1 MTKKIELV
9 IFDCDGVLVDS
20 EPLSAAAHQKVYAR
34 HGHELDLRLMF
45 SCIGMKQRDI
55 LEKINRETG
64 FLLPEHAIPEIWQ
77 EAEQAIRDG
86 LQPTKGI
93 AEFLRSLKCKTCVA
107 SSSTPERIALSL
119 QTAGLAELFPKDM
132 VFSTTMVKHGKPAPD
147 LFLYAAKQAGVAPD
161 RCIVIE
167 DSPYGVQGA
176 VAAHMPVFGYVGG
189 SHSHDEHGP
198 KLTAAGATGLF
209 SSWKDLPALL
219 AEHDLQL

>member
-34 HGHELDLRLMF
+34 HGLELDQRLMF

-55 LEKINRETG
+55 LDKIRRETG

-86 LQPTKGI
+86 LQATRGI
-93 AEFLRSLKCKTCVA
+93 AEFLKSLPCRSCVA

-119 QTAGLAELFPKDM
+119 QTAGLASSFAKDM

-147 LFLYAAKQAGVAPD
+147 LFLFAAEKAGVKSD
-161 RCIVIE
+161 HCIVIE

-176 VAAHMPVFGYVGG
+176 VAAHMPAFGYIGG

-198 KLTAAGATGLF
+198 KLKDAGATALF
-209 SSWKDLPALL
+209 SDWKKLPALL
-219 AEHDLQL
+219 AEYDLQL